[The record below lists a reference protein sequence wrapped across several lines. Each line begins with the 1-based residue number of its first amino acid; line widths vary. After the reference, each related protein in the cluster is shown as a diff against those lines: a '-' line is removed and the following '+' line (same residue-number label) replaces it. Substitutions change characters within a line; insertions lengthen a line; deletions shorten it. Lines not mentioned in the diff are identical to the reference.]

1 MLGLG
6 SQCEEK
12 AGDNLS
18 TAKKKGGGGNY
29 VPKPLHSLFNKSP
42 RNRVCLRKLGRQLLH
57 LKWHLE
63 RAWLFVWGKPL
74 GLAKVATG
82 LCWESG
88 FGTWQ
93 SYFSSFR
100 SRNQTGGG
108 RLVNVCPYI
117 CGSHRQAHCR
127 IQDAHR
133 LASYWGKWYAGNQ
146 HPCGT
151 SASSKRRGE
160 VGKCLSRQS
169 ACLPCSEPQ
178 HCINE
183 VCVSGAHAYNL
194 STQEVQAEGSEI

>member
-1 MLGLG
+1 MSLNHSILFSTKAPGTGFAFGNLGGSCCILSGIWRGRGCLSGENRWALPKLPRGSAGNLGLGLG
-6 SQCEEK
+6 SPIFQ
-12 AGDNLS
+12 ALDPGI
-18 TAKKKGGGGNY
+18 
-29 VPKPLHSLFNKSP
+29 
-42 RNRVCLRKLGRQLLH
+42 KL
-57 LKWHLE
+57 
-63 RAWLFVWGKPL
+63 
-74 GLAKVATG
+74 
-82 LCWESG
+82 
-88 FGTWQ
+88 
-93 SYFSSFR
+93 
-100 SRNQTGGG
+100 GGG